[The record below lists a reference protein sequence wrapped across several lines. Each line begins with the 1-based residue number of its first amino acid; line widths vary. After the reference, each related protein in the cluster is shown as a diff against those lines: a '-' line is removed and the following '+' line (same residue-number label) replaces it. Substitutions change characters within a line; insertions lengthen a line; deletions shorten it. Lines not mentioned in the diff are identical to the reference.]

1 MRLLLRALQLIYF
14 AFAALLFLSLMI
26 PVALFAVLASFAGAL
41 RGGNL
46 IYIACKLWADIWF
59 FLVGIFHRNTCV
71 DSDVPPGPY
80 IYIANHI
87 SWLDAALIPKIFR
100 KPIRP
105 LGKAEVGRIPVFG
118 YIYKKAVVSVDRS
131 SPESRKQSI
140 DRLKSI
146 LRKGVSV
153 LVFPEGTFNETHE
166 PMAPFYDGAF
176 RIAIETGTPI
186 RPVLILDS
194 YARMPYDKTF
204 SLNPGRSRAVFLED
218 IHVDGLGTADVAML
232 RELAR
237 SRMAAALLEYGAD
250 WIKPQ
255 AQ

>member
-1 MRLLLRALQLIYF
+1 MRLFFRFLQLLYF
-14 AFAALLFLSLMI
+14 VYATLLFLALMI
-26 PVALFAVLASFAGAL
+26 PVALFSVLASFAGAL

-46 IYIACKLWADIWF
+46 IYRACKVWADIWF
-59 FLVGIFHRNTCV
+59 PLVGIFHRNTCL
-71 DSDVPPGPY
+71 DTDIPPGPY

-105 LGKAEVGRIPVFG
+105 LGKAEAGRIPIFG

-131 SPESRKQSI
+131 SPESRRQSI
-140 DRLKSI
+140 ARMKSI

-153 LVFPEGTFNETHE
+153 LVFPEGTFNETHQ
-166 PMAPFYDGAF
+166 ALGSFYDGAF

-194 YARMPYDKTF
+194 YARMPYDRNI
-204 SLNPGRSRAVFLED
+204 SLNPGRSRAIFLDD
-218 IHVDGLGTADVAML
+218 IPVEGLGTADTAML

-237 SRMAAALLEYGAD
+237 SRMEAALQEYRAD
-250 WIKPQ
+250 WITPPQ
-255 AQ
+255 L